1 MEAGILKFLF
11 IFHFIFLGDI
21 LMLRD
26 SVGNQLS
33 NARLISLTTKIQT
46 FRDGIGG
53 SDTEDFYR
61 FTIGSARDFSLNLNG
76 LIANADVQL
85 LNQSGSVIASST
97 QNGTTPETIARFLTA
112 GTYYI
117 RVFSNEPNQTVY
129 NLNLSA
135 APDAGSNFQTAI
147 AITPGTPITGY
158 LDPSQGDIADYYRF
172 RVTQISALISPTPGN
187 PQFLVLDSLGN
198 PVAIP
203 LVGPSGPDGVASL
216 VPGQDYYVAVSS
228 FTGSYSFTVS
238 TLFDVNFRRITPP
251 GQPLVLTSPSTVNLE
266 FSFFSRFNL
275 FAEAYITT
283 SSGQIISP
291 TFNGTRD
298 EFGVGTLQTYALN
311 AGTYYVRTTG
321 YMGEY
326 SLGVDVTPDSG
337 NTLASA
343 LVINPNQSQVVNG
356 NFLTFKDVLNN
367 STDPNDYY
375 RFSLNQATDFQLN
388 LLNSL
393 DDPYDL
399 QFISRSDVSVQLLNS
414 AGVIIASSNS
424 ALDYFNTTFETE
436 TISRFLDAGT
446 YYIRVS
452 LGSGNSAAYTLDISG
467 ANVENTA
474 DTGGNTQA
482 KARFLNANSSVTDRI
497 SPLFDPND
505 YYSFFVNGRNHVRL
519 NFLDGVNNLGVQ
531 LLNQSGQVI
540 ASSSTAGSTDIINRF
555 LNTGTY
561 YVRVFSPTGDS
572 GEYQLNIATIA
583 DVGNTLGSA
592 RSIQPTSNGIVQNN
606 RIEDADP
613 TDYYRFFLSQSGV
626 LDLRLLGLSADLNV
640 QLLDGAGRVIVAGNN
655 PGTNPEAFNRLLS
668 RGTYYIQVLQGSS
681 GANSDYDL
689 ALNLYAIEGNSFATA
704 TRLALTPATA
714 FLPTGFT
721 TRRWIDS
728 TQPQDFYKFTIATDT
743 NFKLALTPSTSNVDL
758 QLYTNTGALIG
769 SSSNSGLLADEII
782 TALAAG
788 TYYLRV
794 VQPVPGAGSSYSL
807 SGTALV

>member
-1 MEAGILKFLF
+1 
-11 IFHFIFLGDI
+11 
-21 LMLRD
+21 MLRD
-26 SVGNQLS
+26 FSGNQLS
-33 NARLISLTTKIQT
+33 NARSISLTPKIQT

-97 QNGTTPETIARFLTA
+97 QNGTTSETIARFLTA

-158 LDPSQGDIADYYRF
+158 LDPSQGDIADYYHF

-326 SLGVDVTPDSG
+326 SLGVDVTPDAG

-343 LVINPNQSQVVNG
+343 LVINPNQPQVING

-375 RFSLNQATDFQLN
+375 RFSLNQAMDFQLN

-497 SPLFDPND
+497 SPLFDPTD
-505 YYSFFVNGRNHVRL
+505 YYSFFVSGRNHVQL
-519 NFLDGVNNLGVQ
+519 NLLDGVSNLGVQ

-540 ASSSTAGSTDIINRF
+540 ASSSTAGSSDTINRF

-572 GEYQLNIATIA
+572 GEYRLNIATIA
-583 DVGNTLGSA
+583 DVSNTLGSA
-592 RSIQPTSNGIVQNN
+592 RSIQPIADGIVQSN

-613 TDYYRFFLSQSGV
+613 TDYYRFFLSQSGI

-668 RGTYYIQVLQGSS
+668 RGTYYIQVLQGGS
-681 GANSDYDL
+681 GANSNYEL

-714 FLPTGFT
+714 TRPTGFT

-743 NFKLALTPSTSNVDL
+743 NFKLALMPGSSNVDL
-758 QLYTNTGALIG
+758 QLYTNTGTLIS
-769 SSSNSGLLADEII
+769 SSSNTGLLADEII
-782 TALAAG
+782 AALAAG